1 MFRFLIAVGLALL
14 WSVSAAS
21 NSPELHR
28 MLVFGDSLSA
38 AHGIDGRSGWVSLLE
53 QRMLQR
59 ELPWE
64 LHNASVGGETT
75 AGGRTRLP
83 DLLEQLQP
91 DLVILELG
99 GNDGLRGLSL
109 RAMRENLGAMLDAI
123 ETAGATA
130 LLVGIEIPPNYGPV
144 YTERFR
150 AVFHDLS
157 AEHDVA
163 LLPFLLEGVALEAD
177 MMLDDGIH
185 PSAEAQPRILENVWT
200 VLEPLVQDRE
210 FEAQNEILSR
220 GGKSVVR

>member
-1 MFRFLIAVGLALL
+1 MFRFLFTVGLALL
-14 WSVSAAS
+14 WSISVAS
-21 NSPELHR
+21 NSHDMHR
-28 MLVFGDSLSA
+28 VLVFGDSLSA
-38 AHGIDGRSGWVSLLE
+38 AHGIDGHAGWVSLLE
-53 QRMLQR
+53 VRIRER

-64 LHNASVGGETT
+64 VHNASVGGETT

-83 DLLEQLQP
+83 ALLDQLQP

-109 RAMRENLGAMLDAI
+109 RAMRENLGAMLEAV

-150 AVFHDLS
+150 AVFHELA

-163 LLPFLLEGVALEAD
+163 LLPFLLDGVALDPE

-200 VLEPLVQDRE
+200 VLEPLLVGRDSQVTAGAMAWSDP
-210 FEAQNEILSR
+210 R
-220 GGKSVVR
+220 GRR

>member
-1 MFRFLIAVGLALL
+1 MFRFLITVGLALL

-21 NSPELHR
+21 NSPDVHR
-28 MLVFGDSLSA
+28 VLVFGDSLSA
-38 AHGIDGRSGWVSLLE
+38 AHGIDGRSGWVNLLE
-53 QRMLQR
+53 QRIGQR
-59 ELPWE
+59 EPPWDV
-64 LHNASVGGETT
+64 HNASVGGETT

-83 DLLEQLQP
+83 DLLEQVQP

-109 RAMRENLGAMLDAI
+109 RAMRENLGAMLEAI

-150 AVFHDLS
+150 AVFHDL
-157 AEHDVA
+157 ATEHDVA
-163 LLPFLLEGVALEAD
+163 LLPFLLEGVALEAE

-185 PSAEAQPRILENVWT
+185 PSAQAQPRILENVWT
-200 VLEPLVQDRE
+200 LLEPLLQERE
-210 FEAQNEILSR
+210 LEAEKERLSPD
-220 GGKSVVR
+220 GKSGVR

>member
-21 NSPELHR
+21 NSHEFHR
-28 MLVFGDSLSA
+28 VLVFGDSLSA

-53 QRMLQR
+53 ARIRQRDP
-59 ELPWE
+59 PWE
-64 LHNASVGGETT
+64 VHNASVGGETT

-83 DLLEQLQP
+83 ALLEQVQP

-109 RAMRENLGAMLDAI
+109 RALRENLGAMLETI

-130 LLVGIEIPPNYGPV
+130 LLVGIEIPPNYGPL

-150 AVFHDLS
+150 AVFRDL
-157 AEHDVA
+157 AQEHGVV
-163 LLPFLLEGVALEAD
+163 LLPFLLEGVALDPE

-200 VLEPLVQDRE
+200 VLEPLLVNRE
-210 FEAQNEILSR
+210 SEVAADAPS
-220 GGKSVVR
+220 